1 MILHIVNRSVNYHV
15 DATKKFISLLNGNQW
30 PKHDGKIQKNVFM
43 CILPKVGNHIFQK
56 DIQFE
61 RRQPD
66 STRLIPSCLPK
77 NYKQKSIYNYIS
89 KTTNVQSL
97 KKYIKKKKEET

>member
-1 MILHIVNRSVNYHV
+1 MISKQVS
-15 DATKKFISLLNGNQW
+15 
-30 PKHDGKIQKNVFM
+30 
-43 CILPKVGNHIFQK
+43 NHIFQK

-77 NYKQKSIYNYIS
+77 NYKQKSIYNYITS

>member
-1 MILHIVNRSVNYHV
+1 METSGQSMMAELR
-15 DATKKFISLLNGNQW
+15 KMLL
-30 PKHDGKIQKNVFM
+30 
-43 CILPKVGNHIFQK
+43 CILPKLGNHIFQE

-77 NYKQKSIYNYIS
+77 NYKQKSIYNYIIS
-89 KTTNVQSL
+89 KTTNIQSL